1 MLKLKSAQIKQQD
14 NDLKK
19 KKKKDLPSV
28 AQPVIRFEGIFRTGP
43 GMFG

>member
-14 NDLKK
+14 NDLK

>member
-14 NDLKK
+14 NDLE
-19 KKKKDLPSV
+19 KKKDLPSV

>member
-14 NDLKK
+14 NDL